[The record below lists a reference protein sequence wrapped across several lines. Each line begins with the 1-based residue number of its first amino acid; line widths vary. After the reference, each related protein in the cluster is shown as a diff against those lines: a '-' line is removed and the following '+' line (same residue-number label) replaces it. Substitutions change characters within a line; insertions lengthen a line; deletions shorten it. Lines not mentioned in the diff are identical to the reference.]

1 MAWALLPCGLLYS
14 ALIVSLFAHTS
25 YVMLLQKYE
34 ANLISAL
41 SLMTPLITIGMGVV
55 LLGDPFGPRMII
67 GSALAI
73 GGVLVIA
80 LRRNQILALLM
91 TFRGR
96 AK

>member
-1 MAWALLPCGLLYS
+1 MQIALHAGWPFVGALLYS

-55 LLGDPFGPRMII
+55 LFLITLLVNVGSRSII
-67 GSALAI
+67 R
-73 GGVLVIA
+73 VID
-80 LRRNQILALLM
+80 RRLKGA
-91 TFRGR
+91 
-96 AK
+96 A